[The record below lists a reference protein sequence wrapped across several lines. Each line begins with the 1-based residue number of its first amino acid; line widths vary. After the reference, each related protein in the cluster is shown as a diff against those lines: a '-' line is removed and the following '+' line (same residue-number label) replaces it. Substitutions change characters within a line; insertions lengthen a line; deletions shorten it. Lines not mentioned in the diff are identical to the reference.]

1 MKDSKLILNNIF
13 KDINKF
19 IKKKRN
25 KPKVVT
31 ESWIVSN
38 LEVNEEAYKDC
49 FATAKKLGCFNVQF
63 YNHTPKYMLEFS
75 DEAVGSQAGIS
86 LSVRKVKCIS
96 CSEQY
101 GLVLKNYVSRKIV
114 YFFDTDEIL
123 LLDYNQ
129 KRGKAR
135 VMTYKDL
142 TKQIFE
148 YVDDLICHEII
159 YMFLYN
165 ICKEENKEFLSSIK
179 DELLSKKL
187 SLPKN
192 ISGLT
197 KNAYINKKGFLEQEY
212 GYAPTVDINNEPLLK
227 SILMQKVEK
236 IIPQVH
242 LQKLWSVDLN
252 SMDVYNIDFRKT
264 KVIAENL
271 YKNFV
276 LETIIK
282 KEKID
287 RKKESTI
294 AKYAKEI
301 DNYMYMVKKYSGVRK
316 YKTELSY
323 DIDSLSSFTK
333 TYEEAKARYAEYTKE
348 YPQALFDGWMHNL
361 MID

>member
-13 KDINKF
+13 EDINKF
-19 IKKKRN
+19 LRKKRN
-25 KPKVVT
+25 KPKVIT
-31 ESWIVSN
+31 ENWIVSD
-38 LEVNEEAYKDC
+38 LEVDEEAYKDC
-49 FATAKKLGCFNVQF
+49 FAIAKKLGCFNVQF
-63 YNHTPKYMLEFS
+63 YNHTPKYTLEFS

-101 GLVLKNYVSRKIV
+101 GLVLKNYISRKIV

-148 YVDDLICHEII
+148 YVDDPICHEII

-165 ICKEENKEFLSSIK
+165 ICREENKEFLSSIK

-192 ISGLT
+192 VSGLT
-197 KNAYINKKGFLEQEY
+197 KNTYIDKKGFLEQEY
-212 GYAPTVDINNEPLLK
+212 GYSPEIDVNNEPLLK
-227 SILMQKVEK
+227 SILMQKIEK
-236 IIPQVH
+236 LIPQEH
-242 LQKLWSVDLN
+242 MEKLWSVDLN

-264 KVIAENL
+264 KVIAEDL

-276 LETIIK
+276 LETIIE

-287 RKKESTI
+287 RRKKSTI
-294 AKYAKEI
+294 EMY
-301 DNYMYMVKKYSGVRK
+301 DRVVDDYMYMVKKCSGVRK

-323 DIDSLSSFTK
+323 DIDSLNSFTK
-333 TYEEAKARYAEYTKE
+333 VYEEVKDRYAQYTKE
-348 YPQALFDGWMHNL
+348 YPQSVFDKWIYDL
-361 MID
+361 TID